1 MDQGGDMA
9 NTPQYHNTGIGA
21 FWGSYLFEMVVPQDH
36 FLRALKEL
44 FGWDELAARLIRLY
58 DGKGLVGR
66 PPYSPVLMFQMLF
79 LSYLYDL
86 SARDTERF
94 VNENIPARYFLD
106 LALDQ
111 SAPDHSTMSLFKDR
125 LMSEGNWDEL
135 QRIFDGLLQQARDQ
149 GLRLGCIQVVDSV
162 HTQTDVNAEK
172 DKKRQ
177 EQGQAPRD
185 PEARVVHKGEHEVVE
200 PDGQTVTKE
209 IRYRGYKT
217 HVSMEAET
225 RIVTSLVPDWGNSA
239 DNKAFPELLA
249 HDRSLDLPTHTYGG
263 DKAYDDTDLFERII
277 RLGLHVGITLRR
289 NRTTKKDPNKQRWL
303 DLKETPHYQV
313 ATALRS
319 RVEQPFGQAKD
330 KHGFERC
337 RYLGRLNYGV
347 QAFLTFTAINAK
359 RMVKL
364 LVGITFRELAKGRR
378 KEVFQ
383 PVYASRPW
391 A

>member
-9 NTPQYHNTGIGA
+9 NTPQYHNTGIGS

-172 DKKRQ
+172 DKKRR
-177 EQGQAPRD
+177 GWCT
-185 PEARVVHKGEHEVVE
+185 KGS
-200 PDGQTVTKE
+200 TK
-209 IRYRGYKT
+209 
-217 HVSMEAET
+217 
-225 RIVTSLVPDWGNSA
+225 
-239 DNKAFPELLA
+239 
-249 HDRSLDLPTHTYGG
+249 
-263 DKAYDDTDLFERII
+263 
-277 RLGLHVGITLRR
+277 
-289 NRTTKKDPNKQRWL
+289 
-303 DLKETPHYQV
+303 
-313 ATALRS
+313 
-319 RVEQPFGQAKD
+319 
-330 KHGFERC
+330 
-337 RYLGRLNYGV
+337 
-347 QAFLTFTAINAK
+347 
-359 RMVKL
+359 
-364 LVGITFRELAKGRR
+364 
-378 KEVFQ
+378 
-383 PVYASRPW
+383 
-391 A
+391 